1 MKGKYLNIKLYYC
14 NFTFLYRKVETM
26 EKLEDWRLE
35 RIQDLATL
43 IQKIW
48 KGYKARYGLCFKRK
62 GDYKYNQQ

>member
-1 MKGKYLNIKLYYC
+1 
-14 NFTFLYRKVETM
+14 M

-48 KGYKARYGLCFKRK
+48 KGYRARYGCIEF
-62 GDYKYNQQ
+62 Q